1 MSLSYT
7 FQEIGLNLNVDAS
20 TVYRT
25 VALFQQTGSVTK
37 RIYSKDRL
45 QRKITPT
52 VELIILNIVISK
64 PGLLLYEIKNELQQD
79 YGVEL
84 CESTICQF
92 LHKSGFS
99 RQKMV
104 IIAKQRDSVLRE
116 KYTLDVSIY
125 QPHMFIFMDETGA
138 DRRNLLRKYSYS
150 LRGKPAENQE
160 WLLRGERISVIS
172 IMSMEGL
179 LDSKVFYGTVDGD
192 DTYDFVTQCLLPH
205 IQPFDGYN
213 PHSVVILDNASVHHV
228 PEVSKAIEN
237 MGAIVHYLPPY
248 SPDYNPI
255 EELFSKVKTIMKQVD
270 KLAENGIDIV
280 ALSAFAT
287 ITQQD
292 CRNWIKS
299 VSIYGN

>member
-1 MSLSYT
+1 
-7 FQEIGLNLNVDAS
+7 
-20 TVYRT
+20 
-25 VALFQQTGSVTK
+25 
-37 RIYSKDRL
+37 
-45 QRKITPT
+45 
-52 VELIILNIVISK
+52 
-64 PGLLLYEIKNELQQD
+64 
-79 YGVEL
+79 
-84 CESTICQF
+84 
-92 LHKSGFS
+92 
-99 RQKMV
+99 
-104 IIAKQRDSVLRE
+104 
-116 KYTLDVSIY
+116 
-125 QPHMFIFMDETGA
+125 MFIFMDETGA
-138 DRRNLLRKYSYS
+138 DRRNLLGKYSYS

-160 WLLRGERISVIS
+160 WLLRGERISVVS

-205 IQPFDGYN
+205 IQLFDGYN

-228 PEVSKAIEN
+228 PQVSKAIED

-255 EELFSKVKTIMKQVD
+255 EELFFKVKTIMKQVD

-287 ITQQD
+287 ITLQD